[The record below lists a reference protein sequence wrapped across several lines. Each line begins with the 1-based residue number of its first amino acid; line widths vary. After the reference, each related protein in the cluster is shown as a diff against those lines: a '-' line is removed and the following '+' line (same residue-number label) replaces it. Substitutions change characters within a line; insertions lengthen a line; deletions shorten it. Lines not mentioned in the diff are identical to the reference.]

1 MVLLITF
8 QKFAVQLNKMSYMG
22 GALARENLQRDKQQQ
37 LQQHQQQQRL
47 RDSDMLKKQP
57 NQASI
62 LEIT

>member
-1 MVLLITF
+1 
-8 QKFAVQLNKMSYMG
+8 MG